1 MINKKVYLNTK
12 RDVLDQVCDLNY
24 EMNFLDDLNIQ
35 WNIITTLALQ
45 SLNHEII
52 AKKILFCLTGEIIEP
67 YKLKNKR
74 N

>member
-24 EMNFLDDLNIQ
+24 EMNFLDDLNIE